1 MGRIKRR
8 MVTFIVILAGVY
20 GLLCALVYSQQERMV
35 FYPEALPP
43 GYAFSF
49 GQPFEEVSLPV
60 AGATI
65 SGLHFTVERPRGAI
79 LFFHGNAGSLRDWGT
94 LAGRWTSHGYAL
106 LMVDYRGFGK
116 SSGAISGEQMLHD
129 DALAAYAWLAERYP
143 ADSIV
148 LAGRSLGSGIAA
160 RLATQR
166 EPRMLILETPYTSML
181 SLARRQVPWAPGW
194 LLKYPLR
201 TDRWIGQVASPI
213 YLIHGTRDELIPFA
227 SSQQLAALI
236 EGEHRLYPIEGAG
249 HNDFTAFPAYDLALA
264 EILGGQ

>member
-8 MVTFIVILAGVY
+8 MLTFIVIMLSVY
-20 GLLCALVYSQQERMV
+20 GLLCALIYSQQERMV

-49 GQPFEEVSLPV
+49 RQPFEEVSLPV
-60 AGATI
+60 AGVTI
-65 SGLHFTVERPRGAI
+65 SALHFTVERPRGAV

-94 LAGRWTSHGYAL
+94 LADHWTRHGYAL
-106 LMVDYRGFGK
+106 LMVDYRGYGK
-116 SSGAISGEQMLHD
+116 SSGSISGEQMLHD
-129 DALAAYAWLAERYP
+129 DALAAYDWLAERYP

-166 EPRMLILETPYTSML
+166 TPRMLILETPYTSML
-181 SLARRQVPWAPGW
+181 SIARRQVPWAPGF

-201 TDRWIGQVASPI
+201 TDRWIGQAASPV

-227 SSQQLAALI
+227 SSQRLAELI
-236 EGEHRLYPIEGAG
+236 PGEHKLYAIEGAG
-249 HNDFTAFPAYDLALA
+249 HNDFTGYAGYDRALE
-264 EILGGQ
+264 EILER